1 MANLNSPCAENWI
14 FILDFQLSSIGTS
27 GLVSPTKVWE
37 PPSGQPSRHI
47 PGWLIITYY
56 QLSSGNCQQS
66 AVWLLGAPPLP
77 DVAAAA
83 CQKCLD
89 PPVLCLHVRGQEWL
103 IDQAL
108 DAPIGVPLG
117 SGHFSVP
124 ESRREF
130 YSEHN
135 LLVLPN
141 NLPLAVVSSS
151 P

>member
-27 GLVSPTKVWE
+27 GLVSPPRFGK

-47 PGWLIITYY
+47 PGWLITTYY
-56 QLSSGNCQQS
+56 QLSSGNCRQS
-66 AVWLLGAPPLP
+66 AVWLLGALPLAA
-77 DVAAAA
+77 VATAA
-83 CQKCLD
+83 CQKDLD
-89 PPVLCLHVRGQEWL
+89 PPALCLHVRGQEWL
-103 IDQAL
+103 IGPAL
-108 DAPIGVPLG
+108 DAPIGVPLW